1 MLVAGFHTSLK
12 ILLLCSAYLFVLV
25 TCITEHNNSEKNV
38 CPLWHIESK
47 NGDCVCGA
55 NYYNTVTCDKNYVY
69 LLRGNCI
76 TWSSST
82 NSAVFHECLYSPLW
96 NTTQV
101 TYRIP
106 KNIPGTKVND
116 ITCKDYNR
124 KDDQCS
130 KCIDGYGPA
139 LFSYG
144 ITCTD
149 CSKYRH
155 LWSLNLLFQIAMVCL
170 MYLIFAL
177 LQINLTSSPLNL
189 IVMYVQFIVLLFKI
203 DGNVYFEAVYSVGRL
218 PMKIL
223 FTVLAI
229 ANLDFFHMV
238 LPALCISTRM
248 KTIDVLIFD
257 YAIAIVP
264 LLFTILVFLC
274 IELYDRKFRLI
285 VLLSYPVR
293 CLTRF
298 RSTWNPRKTILAT
311 FASFFLLSYSKFMF
325 VSIKLLLAFYSYNSK
340 GEPIAD
346 SAKLLLD
353 PAIKPFHSEHIAYAV
368 LAFSALFIFVLFPTL
383 FLLFYPTRLLKRVIS
398 SFGFQRWDIL
408 NQFMDI
414 FQGWYKDGTN
424 GTRDYRYFFAFYLLL
439 RIGLLCEFVVLFLV
453 NYNWKHMLTLKYSC
467 TGVAHVL
474 LGVLLYTIQ
483 PYKISWMNQVDGL
496 ILTTAGILSLLF
508 TFRYKGVSILALA
521 FGLLAFTFMGI
532 YHKIY
537 KCTKKC
543 NYK

>member
-1 MLVAGFHTSLK
+1 M
-12 ILLLCSAYLFVLV
+12 
-25 TCITEHNNSEKNV
+25 TCITEHNNYSEKDI

-47 NGDCVCGA
+47 NGECVCGA
-55 NYYNTVTCDKNYVY
+55 SYYNTVTCDNHYVH

-76 TWSSST
+76 TWSNST
-82 NSAVFHECLYSPLW
+82 NSAVFHACLYSFLW
-96 NTTQV
+96 DTSRD

-106 KNIPGTKVND
+106 NNVSGIKVND

-124 KDDQCS
+124 KGDQCS
-130 KCIDGYGPA
+130 ECIDGYGPA

-155 LWSLNLLFQIAMVCL
+155 RWSLNLLFQIAMVCL
-170 MYLIFAL
+170 MYLIFTL

-189 IVMYVQFIVLLFKI
+189 IVMYVQVLVLLFKV
-203 DGNVYFEAVYSVGRL
+203 DGNIYFEAVYMIGRL

-229 ANLDFFHMV
+229 TNLDFFHVV

-248 KTIDVLIFD
+248 KAIDVILFD
-257 YAIAIVP
+257 YVIAIVP
-264 LLFTILVFLC
+264 LLLTMLVFLC
-274 IELYDRKFRLI
+274 IELYDRNCKLI

-293 CLTRF
+293 CLTSF
-298 RSTWNPRKTILAT
+298 RSNWNPRKTILTT
-311 FASFFLLSYSKFMF
+311 FTSFFLLSYSKFIF

-340 GEPIAD
+340 GKLIAD

-353 PAIKPFHSEHIAYAV
+353 PAIRPFHSEHIAYAV
-368 LAFSALFIFVLFPTL
+368 LAFSALFIFVLLPTL
-383 FLLFYPTRLLKRVIS
+383 FLLLYPTRYFKRFLS
-398 SFGFQRWDIL
+398 SLRIHRWDVL

-424 GTRDYRYFFAFYLLL
+424 GTRDYRYCSALYLLL
-439 RIGLLCEFVVLFLV
+439 RLGVFCEIVVLFLV
-453 NYNWKHMLTLKYSC
+453 NYDWKHMLTLKYPC
-467 TGVAHVL
+467 TGIAHVL

-483 PYKISWMNQVDGL
+483 PYKINWMNQVDGL
-496 ILTTAGILSLLF
+496 ILTAAGVLWLLLPF
-508 TFRYKGVSILALA
+508 KNKGVCILALA
-521 FGLLAFTFMGI
+521 FGLLGVTFFGI

-537 KCTKKC
+537 KWTKRC
-543 NYK
+543 SYK